1 MGQVHVAAG
10 SETSSTIQTV
20 VTRDKSH
27 AADLQQIPKERERKG
42 SWHTQASS
50 DLPAASQSLHLCIYN
65 KRNRGKREAHP
76 ICGNALCGAT
86 AACFPVAMWRCR
98 CRLAASLLISM
109 VHWQMTS
116 GSEHLGRGPIPAAEK
131 AGGTG
136 AASLRRP
143 SKPSSWKQVTASG
156 PFTGFTLNC
165 KAITSVCECV
175 LVPVFSSHS
184 FDPWTLNPDPSK
196 QALFNVNLPLH
207 LVLEFAICKLGSS
220 VP

>member
-27 AADLQQIPKERERKG
+27 AADLQQRPKESHRKKRIMAHAG
-42 SWHTQASS
+42 LFRPASCIS
-50 DLPAASQSLHLCIYN
+50 ISASLHLQQ
-65 KRNRGKREAHP
+65 KKHRGKREATP

-86 AACFPVAMWRCR
+86 AAYFPVAMWRCR

-143 SKPSSWKQVTASG
+143 SKPSS
-156 PFTGFTLNC
+156 
-165 KAITSVCECV
+165 
-175 LVPVFSSHS
+175 
-184 FDPWTLNPDPSK
+184 
-196 QALFNVNLPLH
+196 
-207 LVLEFAICKLGSS
+207 
-220 VP
+220 